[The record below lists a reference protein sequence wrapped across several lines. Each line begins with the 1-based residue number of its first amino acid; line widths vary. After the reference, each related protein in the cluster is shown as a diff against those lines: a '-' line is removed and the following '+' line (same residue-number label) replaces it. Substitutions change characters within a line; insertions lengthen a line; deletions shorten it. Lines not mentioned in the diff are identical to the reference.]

1 MATPLSAAAATTRTK
16 THANARLPFR
26 TVFSRRRWV
35 LLAGHRRFAALLS
48 LLSKFREISWGRFFP
63 ERKRGATTTTRR
75 NILLPLTNYSF
86 RPRSFFSWGGIFEGK
101 RGRDKFSFLFFLLS
115 RKGESRIENERVFRN
130 REGDILLFFS
140 LLPRIVFWDNVS
152 RWETNFRMSNGHE
165 KKDLSTTWT
174 WKEGWKVL
182 NTLEETFASLA
193 SSTIIIAL
201 ILISY
206 PRFGRIW
213 NEDCKWINNGTRMKA
228 WNPRVFCDK

>member
-1 MATPLSAAAATTRTK
+1 MLAYLFAPCSHAVGEFSLPAIAA
-16 THANARLPFR
+16 
-26 TVFSRRRWV
+26 S
-35 LLAGHRRFAALLS
+35 LLS
-48 LLSKFREISWGRFFP
+48 FLSFLSKFREISWGRFFP

-86 RPRSFFSWGGIFEGK
+86 RPRNFFSWGGIFEGK
-101 RGRDKFSFLFFLLS
+101 RGRDKFFFSFLSLIAEGWVS
-115 RKGESRIENERVFRN
+115 NGRENE

-182 NTLEETFASLA
+182 NTLEETFASFA
-193 SSTIIIAL
+193 TIIIAL

-213 NEDCKWINNGTRMKA
+213 NEDCEWINNGTRMKA

>member
-1 MATPLSAAAATTRTK
+1 MSSPCRPSPLRCSPSSPSFL
-16 THANARLPFR
+16 N
-26 TVFSRRRWV
+26 
-35 LLAGHRRFAALLS
+35 FA
-48 LLSKFREISWGRFFP
+48 KFRGGRFFSRKE
-63 ERKRGATTTTRR
+63 ERGDDDDETK
-75 NILLPLTNYSF
+75 YSSS
-86 RPRSFFSWGGIFEGK
+86 PNELFFSAAKFFFVGRNFWREERTRQIF
-101 RGRDKFSFLFFLLS
+101 FSFLSLIAEGWVS
-115 RKGESRIENERVFRN
+115 NGRENE

-182 NTLEETFASLA
+182 NTLEETFASFA
-193 SSTIIIAL
+193 TIIIAL

-213 NEDCKWINNGTRMKA
+213 NEDCEWINNGTRMKV